1 MLKKLASISKMILPL
16 GIGIFF
22 IYLSYNNTT
31 PEDRENIFLHIKNAE
46 YRFVLLSAVFGA
58 LSHISRA
65 YRWKFLLAPLGY
77 RPRLINSVL
86 AVLIGY
92 VSNLGIPRSGELFRA
107 TVMDRFE
114 NIPFQ
119 KGFGTVIA
127 ERLVD
132 LVILLCFISLALIL
146 QFDLIWDIL
155 AKKSINPVQIIIIIV
170 SVVVVFLVLRKF
182 INRSN
187 NPILNKIRLFFAGL
201 WEGIISLKKME
212 HKWAFIGHTLFI
224 WLMYLAMFY
233 IIKFSIPET
242 ASLGLESLIAAFVV
256 GALAIS
262 ATNGGVGIYP
272 FSVSLVLI
280 AYGISKE
287 SSLAFGW
294 IMWTSQTVMVV
305 LFGSLAFFALPLVN
319 RSK

>member
-1 MLKKLASISKMILPL
+1 MKKLASVSKIIIPL

-31 PEDRENIFLHIKNAE
+31 PEDRENIFLHIKNAD
-46 YRFVLLSAVFGA
+46 YVYVLFSAVFGA

-155 AKKSINPVQIIIIIV
+155 TKKSINPVQIIIIIV

-187 NPILNKIRLFFAGL
+187 NRFLNKIRLFFDGL

>member
-1 MLKKLASISKMILPL
+1 MSISKIIIPL

-22 IYLSYNNTT
+22 IYLSYNNTSS
-31 PEDRENIFLHIKNAE
+31 EDRKNIFSHIKNAN
-46 YRFVLLSAVFGA
+46 YSFVFLSVVFGA

-77 RPRLINSVL
+77 KPRLINSVL

-119 KGFGTVIA
+119 KGLGTVIA

-132 LVILLCFISLALIL
+132 LFILLCFVSLALIL
-146 QFDLIWDIL
+146 QFDLIWEIL
-155 AKKSINPVQIIIIIV
+155 ANKPINPVHICVIIV
-170 SVVVVFLVLRKF
+170 GVSIVFLILRKF
-182 INRSN
+182 INQSN
-187 NPILNKIRLFFAGL
+187 NSFLKKIRLFFSEL
-201 WEGIISLKKME
+201 WEGILSLKKME
-212 HKWAFIGHTLFI
+212 HKWAFVGHTLFI

-233 IIKFSIPET
+233 IMKFSIPET
-242 ASLGLESLIAAFVV
+242 ASLGLEGLIAAFVV

-294 IMWTSQTVMVV
+294 IMWTSQTVMIV

-319 RSK
+319 RFK

>member
-1 MLKKLASISKMILPL
+1 VSISKIIIPL
-16 GIGIFF
+16 GIGVFF
-22 IYLSYNNTT
+22 IYLSYNNTSS
-31 PEDRENIFLHIKNAE
+31 EDRENIFSHIKNAN
-46 YRFVLLSAVFGA
+46 YSFVFLSVVFGA

-77 RPRLINSVL
+77 KPRLINSLL

-132 LVILLCFISLALIL
+132 LFILLCFVSLALIL
-146 QFDLIWDIL
+146 KFDLIWEIL
-155 AKKSINPVQIIIIIV
+155 ANKPINPVHISLIIV
-170 SVVVVFLVLRKF
+170 GVSIVFLILRKF
-182 INRSN
+182 INQSN
-187 NPILNKIRLFFAGL
+187 NPFLKKIRLFFSEL

-212 HKWAFIGHTLFI
+212 HKWAFVGHTLFI

-233 IIKFSIPET
+233 IMKFSIPET
-242 ASLGLESLIAAFVV
+242 ASLGLESLIVAFVV
-256 GALAIS
+256 GALAVS

-294 IMWTSQTVMVV
+294 IMWTSQTVMIV

-319 RSK
+319 RIK

>member
-1 MLKKLASISKMILPL
+1 MSISKIIIPL

-22 IYLSYNNTT
+22 IYLSYNNTSS
-31 PEDRENIFLHIKNAE
+31 EDRENIFSHIKNAN
-46 YRFVLLSAVFGA
+46 YSFVFLSVVFGA

-77 RPRLINSVL
+77 KPRLINSLL

-132 LVILLCFISLALIL
+132 LFILLCFVSLALIL
-146 QFDLIWDIL
+146 QFDLIWEIL
-155 AKKSINPVQIIIIIV
+155 ANKPINPVHISLIIV
-170 SVVVVFLVLRKF
+170 GVSIVFLILRKF
-182 INRSN
+182 INQSN
-187 NPILNKIRLFFAGL
+187 NPFLKKIRLFFSEL

-212 HKWAFIGHTLFI
+212 HKWAFVGHTLFI

-233 IIKFSIPET
+233 IMKFSIPET

-262 ATNGGVGIYP
+262 ATNGGVGVYP

-294 IMWTSQTVMVV
+294 IMWTSQTVMIV

-319 RSK
+319 RFK